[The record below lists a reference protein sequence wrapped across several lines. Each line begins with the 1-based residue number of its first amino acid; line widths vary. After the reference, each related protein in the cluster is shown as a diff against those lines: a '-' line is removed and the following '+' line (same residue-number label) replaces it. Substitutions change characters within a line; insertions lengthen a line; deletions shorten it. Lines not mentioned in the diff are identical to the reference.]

1 MGRTVTLH
9 LASFFSGVGGID
21 LAFRRAGVP
30 TLLTCEIDAAA
41 TSVLRRH
48 FPDTVHHRDITEVT
62 ADDLHAAGCIPERT
76 VLVGGFPCQDLSV
89 AGARRGMGQGTR
101 SGLYW
106 HLDRLMADF
115 RPAWVVFE
123 NVPGLLSS
131 HGGRDMGAVV
141 GSLADRGYG
150 WAYRVLD
157 AQHFGV
163 PQRRRRVVIVGR
175 LGDSGAAPAQV
186 LLEPDSGGRSA
197 APRVTPRA
205 VSAAD
210 AGRGVVGTLLA
221 HHGRLDADSDGA
233 GHLVV
238 TTLGDVTHTL
248 TARAASEDGT
258 GRGTPIIA
266 ATLTAGTSS
275 PGVSAPGRRHEDDT
289 NLVVG
294 TFPKIIRPATAE
306 HPDVW
311 APRDVAATLSPFDL
325 GSDSRAV
332 ELVATET
339 TVRRLTP
346 LETERLQGF
355 PDDWTAGQADS
366 PRYRQMGNAVA
377 VPVFEWVARRL
388 VAVDADMRAGAAA

>member
-1 MGRTVTLH
+1 
-9 LASFFSGVGGID
+9 
-21 LAFRRAGVP
+21 
-30 TLLTCEIDAAA
+30 
-41 TSVLRRH
+41 
-48 FPDTVHHRDITEVT
+48 
-62 ADDLHAAGCIPERT
+62 
-76 VLVGGFPCQDLSV
+76 
-89 AGARRGMGQGTR
+89 
-101 SGLYW
+101 
-106 HLDRLMADF
+106 
-115 RPAWVVFE
+115 
-123 NVPGLLSS
+123 
-131 HGGRDMGAVV
+131 MGAVV

-163 PQRRRRVVIVGR
+163 PQRRRRVVIVER

-221 HHGRLDADSDGA
+221 HHGRLDR
-233 GHLVV
+233 HLVV
-238 TTLGDVTHTL
+238 STLGDVTHTL
-248 TARAASEDGT
+248 TAEGHDASEDGT

-294 TFPKIIRPATAE
+294 TFQKIIRPATAE

-388 VAVDADMRAGAAA
+388 VAVDAGMRAGAAA